1 MFSGLRTRGMF
12 VCSLLLIAFVNPSM
26 AQTIPNQSRTTSF
39 GSSGGNIN
47 DISKAFC
54 CSGTLGSLVKDSSN
68 AQYILSNN
76 HVLADTDQA
85 ASGEDISQPGLIDNN
100 CRPATIVAD
109 FTVAPHLGSNVD
121 AALAALRSG
130 QMDSS
135 GTILGIGVPSST
147 TSNAANGTLV
157 AKSGRTTGL
166 TCGSVQS
173 TNTSVKVQYQQGCN
187 SGKKFTIT
195 YVNQVVVGGSGFSAG
210 GDSGSL
216 IVTQSGKHPTALLFA
231 GSSSTTI
238 GNPVSDVLSQVSS
251 SLGKSVSFVGS
262 SNPGNVSCPAGAG
275 TSPSTQGAG
284 PSQVGLDRAGA
295 AKEAHLQ
302 ELMADPAVMGVGVG
316 SSDSDP
322 SVAVVNIYVE
332 TGRAH
337 GRIPP
342 QLDGVQTQ
350 VIQTD
355 LIRAYAW
362 NEPTR
367 TESSCRITPR

>member
-1 MFSGLRTRGMF
+1 MFSRSQTRR
-12 VCSLLLIAFVNPSM
+12 LISALFLAALVNRSI
-26 AQTIPNQSRTTSF
+26 AQTNPHQSRTTSF

-68 AQYILSNN
+68 VQYILSNN

-85 ASGEDISQPGLIDNN
+85 APGEDISQPGLIDNN

-109 FTVAPHLGSNVD
+109 FTVAPHLGTNVD

-130 QMDSS
+130 QMDSK
-135 GTILGIGVPSST
+135 GTILDIGVPSST
-147 TSNAANGTLV
+147 TSNAGNGTLV

-187 SGKKFTIT
+187 SGRKFTIT
-195 YVNQVVVGGSGFSAG
+195 YTNQVVVGGSGFSAG

-238 GNPVSDVLSQVSS
+238 GNPIGDVLSQVSS

-262 SNPGNVSCPAGAG
+262 SKPGNISCPAGAA
-275 TSPSTQGAG
+275 TSSSTHSA
-284 PSQVGLDRAGA
+284 PSQFGLDRASA
-295 AKEAHLQ
+295 AKEAHVQ
-302 ELMADPAVMGVGVG
+302 ELMADPAVMAVGVG
-316 SSDSDP
+316 SSESN
-322 SVAVVNIYVE
+322 SAVAVVNVYVE

-337 GRIPP
+337 GRIPA
-342 QLDGVQTQ
+342 QLDGVPTQ
-350 VIQTD
+350 IIQTD
-355 LIRAYAW
+355 LIRAYGW
-362 NEPTR
+362 NETARP
-367 TESSCRITPR
+367 ESSCRVTPQ